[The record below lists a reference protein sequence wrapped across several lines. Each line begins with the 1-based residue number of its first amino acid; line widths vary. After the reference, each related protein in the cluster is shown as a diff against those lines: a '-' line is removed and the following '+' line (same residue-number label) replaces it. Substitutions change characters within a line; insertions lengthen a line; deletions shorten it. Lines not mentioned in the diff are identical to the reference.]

1 MDPVTLQALVM
12 IIGMIFIV
20 IVVLVVDSN
29 KQ

>member
-20 IVVLVVDSN
+20 IVVSVVDS
-29 KQ
+29 KK